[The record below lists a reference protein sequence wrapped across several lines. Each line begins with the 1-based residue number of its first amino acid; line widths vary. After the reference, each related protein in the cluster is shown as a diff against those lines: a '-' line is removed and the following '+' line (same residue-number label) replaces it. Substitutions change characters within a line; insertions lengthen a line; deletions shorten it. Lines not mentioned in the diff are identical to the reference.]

1 MAADP
6 GTSKISPQVLAIV
19 ATLATAS
26 CDRDELRIEPGVF
39 LYVADTPEI
48 AAEDGYSSANL
59 VLDEDAE
66 VPLILTYT
74 SVDDQRQYQVE
85 YTIIAEGIVDA
96 EVEYTTER
104 MEVTRLS
111 TGGAADA
118 LEVAKWRE
126 QGSVR
131 SAGSGENLTVALGAS
146 APRLFFWVGDL

>member
-1 MAADP
+1 MAL
-6 GTSKISPQVLAIV
+6 LA
-19 ATLATAS
+19 ATS
-26 CDRDELRIEPGVF
+26 CDRDEIRLEPGIF

-48 AAEDGYSSANL
+48 AAEDGYSSASL
-59 VLDEDAE
+59 LLDEDAE
-66 VPLILTYT
+66 MPLLLKYT

-85 YTIIAEGIVDA
+85 YAITAEAIVDA

-104 MEVTRLS
+104 VEVTRLS